1 MIKECTK
8 ERRKEKFFMIKNLTK
23 NIKEKTNNGITL
35 IALVITIIVLLIL
48 AGVSIAMLT
57 GENGILTQSQ
67 NAKNR
72 TAEAEAQE
80 REDLDRQNE
89 LISNAIGLPETSD
102 TKPFLPAG
110 ATVTNNDL
118 NTGVTIKDSNGNEW
132 VWIEVPKSI
141 YTNTEYNGGTAPS
154 SSTDYA
160 KIESTMQNY
169 AKDYRE
175 SGFEDTWYSEA
186 QHGFESAPDY
196 NNYKNSMLKSV
207 YENGGFYIGK
217 YEVGIKEDTY
227 RTYETDY
234 DTEHPTTG
242 YTAVIQEGKYVY
254 NWVRCNQAQEL
265 SKSLA
270 TGGRTSSL
278 MFGIQ
283 WDLVLKHI
291 ETKKGKTKE
300 ELKTKSTDWGNYYDA
315 TFDINK
321 GKYSEDYG
329 KTYKTVSGTYQKQE
343 NDEVL
348 LTTGA
353 TSRNSTLNIYD
364 LAGNVWDW
372 TLEQYTSDSRYPC
385 AIRGGAY
392 DYYDYGYPASDHAY
406 HSTTYSK
413 ASYGFSPVLWKN

>member
-1 MIKECTK
+1 MQNIT
-8 ERRKEKFFMIKNLTK
+8 KNLNK
-23 NIKEKTNNGITL
+23 KQKGITL

-57 GENGILTQSQ
+57 GENGILTQAQ

-80 REDLDRQNE
+80 REDLDKQNE

-102 TKPFLPAG
+102 TKPFLPEG

-141 YTNTEYNGGTAPS
+141 YTNTEYNGGTAPTS
-154 SSTDYA
+154 SEDYE
-160 KIESTMQNY
+160 KIESVMIEY

-175 SGFEDTWYSEA
+175 ANYEDTWYSEA
-186 QHGFESAPDY
+186 QHGFKTATDYESH
-196 NNYKNSMLKSV
+196 KNSMLKSV

-217 YEVGIKEDTY
+217 YEVGIKEDTNRFY
-227 RTYETDY
+227 GEDY
-234 DTEHPTTG
+234 QTEHPIEQTP
-242 YTAVIQEGKYVY
+242 VIQEDKYVY

-265 SKSLA
+265 SESLA

-291 ETKKGKTKE
+291 ENKQGKTNE
-300 ELKTKSTDWGNYYDA
+300 ELKNKSTDWGNYLDA
-315 TFDINK
+315 KFDITKGQYSENK
-321 GKYSEDYG
+321 GE
-329 KTYKTVSGTYQKQE
+329 TYRPVTGTYSKQQ
-343 NDEVL
+343 NADVL

-353 TSRNSTLNIYD
+353 TNRNGTLNIYD
-364 LAGNVWDW
+364 LAGNMFEW
-372 TLEQYTSDSRYPC
+372 TLEQYTLDAGYPC
-385 AIRGGAY
+385 TVCGGY
-392 DYYDYGYPASDHAY
+392 CNNGGNDNPASDQTY
-406 HSTTYSK
+406 NSSIRSTCY
-413 ASYGFSPVLWKN
+413 YGFRPALW